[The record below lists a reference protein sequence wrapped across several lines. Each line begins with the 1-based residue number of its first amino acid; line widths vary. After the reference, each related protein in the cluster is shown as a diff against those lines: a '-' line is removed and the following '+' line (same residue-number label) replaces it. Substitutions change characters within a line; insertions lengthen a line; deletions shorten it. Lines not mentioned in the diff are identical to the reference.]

1 MRVFVDTNVVISAM
15 LFPNGKTAKVFSHLL
30 RKHTIIISSYS
41 KEECKEVFERKFPTK
56 MQQLEIFFNGI
67 NFEEFEPLPYSM
79 IRNIQKLEI

>member
-1 MRVFVDTNVVISAM
+1 MRVFVGTNVVISAM
-15 LFPNGKTAKVFSHLL
+15 LFPNRKTAKLFSHLL

-56 MQQLEIFFNGI
+56 MQQLEIFFNRI

-79 IRNIQKLEI
+79 IRNIKKLEI